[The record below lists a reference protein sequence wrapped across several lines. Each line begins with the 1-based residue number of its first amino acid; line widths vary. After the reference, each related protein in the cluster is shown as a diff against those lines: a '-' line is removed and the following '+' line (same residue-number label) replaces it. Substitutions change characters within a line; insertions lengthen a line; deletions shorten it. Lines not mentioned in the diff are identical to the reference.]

1 MRLVIAFGL
10 YKFFFFLYYR
20 DNTASFSIID
30 GRDTTTRYNRSSSTN
45 NINMGSEKYR
55 LKWSKYHDNILN
67 AFHSLLET
75 EALSDVT
82 LFCEGMEY

>member
-1 MRLVIAFGL
+1 
-10 YKFFFFLYYR
+10 
-20 DNTASFSIID
+20 
-30 GRDTTTRYNRSSSTN
+30 
-45 NINMGSEKYR
+45 MGSEKYR

-82 LFCEGMEY
+82 LFCEGNVTYIFTYIKLASVTTTDFEN

>member
-1 MRLVIAFGL
+1 
-10 YKFFFFLYYR
+10 
-20 DNTASFSIID
+20 
-30 GRDTTTRYNRSSSTN
+30 
-45 NINMGSEKYR
+45 MGSEKYR

-82 LFCEGMEY
+82 LFCEGMEYSNYNVHMYYICNSEHVKVAQSS